1 MSERLSALRGKLPPG
16 VLRIIRSYD
25 SHPAA
30 DLISSIEFER
40 YPGHVYSASSMCLKN
55 CNVWAPLA
63 REMKRRL
70 RHNATLMSRTQG
82 VWLPILCYDA
92 KIWTMSFP
100 RWKFETLDDI
110 DYLPLWVKE
119 EYRLQV
125 RSNASSDQH
134 FFLGEK

>member
-1 MSERLSALRGKLPPG
+1 MSERLNALRGKLPPG

-30 DLISSIEFER
+30 DLISAIEFER
-40 YPGHVYSASSMCLKN
+40 YPGHVYAASSMCLKN
-55 CNVWAPLA
+55 CQVWAPLA

-70 RHNATLMSRTQG
+70 RHNATLTSRTQG

-100 RWKFETLDDI
+100 RWKFENLEDLV
-110 DYLPLWVKE
+110 YLPRWVHE
-119 EYRLQV
+119 EYLLEA
-125 RSNASSDQH
+125 RSKASSDQEKN
-134 FFLGEK
+134 LGDQ